1 MNKPRQT
8 TVRKLLPVTASS
20 ASPRLKMRPVVRTS
34 ISDEIVD
41 QIMGL
46 IASGHL
52 KPGQRLPSE
61 RELCKSF
68 QTSRPALRE
77 AIRALCIVG
86 VLHARVGDGTS
97 VSLDG
102 NKFLGK
108 IIEWRLVTEHHDLE
122 NLMEVRIALE
132 GLTVANA
139 AHTDDV
145 TLVPTLQKLLV
156 RMKTA
161 VDSMNQ
167 RLFVEL
173 DLEFHVTIARA
184 AQNDLLFDLVSMIR
198 SQLAYGLMRVA
209 AHPRSLPLSLKEHGQ
224 IVQAIK
230 KRDPQAAVAA
240 MQHHLELSRTRY
252 RDALRLASH
261 SHPGK

>member
-20 ASPRLKMRPVVRTS
+20 SSASARLKMRPVVRTS

-61 RELCKSF
+61 RELCESF
-68 QTSRPALRE
+68 QASRPALRE

-97 VSLDG
+97 VALDG

-132 GLTVANA
+132 GMAIANA
-139 AHTDDV
+139 ARTEDA
-145 TLVPTLQKLLV
+145 TLIPTLQKLLA

-161 VDSMNQ
+161 VDSMNR

-198 SQLAYGLMRVA
+198 SQLAYGLTRRGSSA
-209 AHPRSLPLSLKEHGQ
+209 LASTLSKRTWPDRAGREEARPRSRNRGHAASPGTLS
-224 IVQAIK
+224 
-230 KRDPQAAVAA
+230 
-240 MQHHLELSRTRY
+240 
-252 RDALRLASH
+252 
-261 SHPGK
+261 